1 MRNTSVVC
9 FLLLLAVALTPATTT
24 GLSSSG
30 NPPRSGR
37 FGATLASGP
46 DAAPSSGKLGWLLKS
61 PYFHALSSA
70 GKRAVLI
77 SAGQVPRPAPASR
90 LRGGLTPSSSAGT
103 GQPLENIRVNNPAL
117 DLTYHTHSDSTI
129 ATDGTYIAVG
139 FDDDAGL
146 GSGYA
151 ISSDG
156 GQTFAQGAVPDP
168 PLGID
173 LGDSA
178 LAFAPNGTLFLSS
191 LALQEDTGVAVAS
204 STDHGNTFSTPT
216 IVSGAIGGLGSL
228 QDSPSITVDQGATS
242 PFKSNVY
249 LSWATT
255 GEKGLTISFTRSTDL
270 GATFQAPVTLPAAPK
285 PPDGSVLFFT
295 EGPTE
300 AVGPKGELYVFYY
313 ASYFGTL
320 GSQILVVKSTD
331 GGVTFG
337 AASVVASFFTQESI
351 LSDLIQGE
359 QVYTGGQFGV
369 ESTSYPQ
376 AVVDQSGNIGVVFEA
391 TSLSAAGP
399 ADPSNVFFTRSS
411 DGGGSFSAP
420 LQLNDDGGTTTQWR
434 PSIAV
439 TPSGVFGVKW
449 FDRRSDPAH
458 DSLTDVYMATS
469 SDGGN
474 TFSKNFR
481 VTDTNWLFGE
491 EDAPET
497 IDFHG
502 LYDTMAALG
511 ETFLCSWSDER
522 SGKSDVYFTSVPASF
537 DSASPD
543 FGMAAER
550 LYSGVVAGGAPV
562 SVPINIT
569 SVNQSQTPIALS
581 AMAPVAGLSFSFS
594 PAQASPGQSAAIQI
608 SASGSTPPGLY
619 IVPISGSAGGLV
631 RTTNLSLTV
640 FEPGHQAAVPVNATN
655 TIGSTFQAAQ
665 SMTSDSSG
673 NLHLCFLDDTASP
686 GTLEIYYERSSDS
699 RQTFTSPVLV
709 GNGTSPEIGSGSS
722 TSLRRKAKLAK
733 DDKPKLVTSLASSPP
748 SAAAPSTGF
757 APTTIYGAFTTE
769 EEPAIAVDLA
779 GNIYISVTTINIVDG
794 RFAGQ
799 ILIYKST
806 DGGKTFS
813 APAVAVTNSCN
824 QEIDAQAI
832 RTDKA
837 GNIVL
842 AYVPFCRAK
851 NADGEVEASV
861 SVVMSSD
868 GGATFSAPQNVSG
881 KDFVNAL
888 DDLPIRITF
897 DSKGGLY
904 VLYNASTGQFQGLP
918 GKSLLNVRLAVAPD
932 GVHFSPA
939 TSVYEVSLVNG
950 AVQTLFFDPST
961 SAPDIVID
969 ANDNIFVSVLGE
981 TPFGDDIYVMSSTN
995 GGASFSAPTNI
1006 TNSLDVTYLSPF
1018 ADSAGNIG
1026 YLYTRGTLGIFE
1038 GRSSDGGKTF
1048 FQTEN
1053 VSGHLPSVI
1062 DHTEIISDPSGNLY
1076 AYWGTTVGG
1085 SSDIYV
1091 CKFH

>member
-1 MRNTSVVC
+1 MRNTIAVS
-9 FLLLLAVALTPATTT
+9 FLLLLAVALMPATTT

-30 NPPRSGR
+30 SLPRSGR
-37 FGATLASGP
+37 FAASLASGP

-70 GKRAVLI
+70 GKRAVLM
-77 SAGQVPRPAPASR
+77 SAGLLPRPAPAPR
-90 LRGGLTPSSSAGT
+90 LRSGLTPSSSAET

-156 GQTFAQGAVPDP
+156 GQTFAQGAAPNP
-168 PLGID
+168 ALGVD
-173 LGDSA
+173 LGDSE

-191 LALQEDTGVAVAS
+191 LALQEETGVAVAS

-216 IVSGAIGGLGSL
+216 IVSGTIGGLGSL
-228 QDSPSITVDQGATS
+228 QDTPSIAVDRGASS
-242 PFKSNVY
+242 PFKGNVY
-249 LSWATT
+249 LSWSTI
-255 GEKGLTISFTRSTDL
+255 GERGFTISFTRSTNL
-270 GATFQAPVTLPAAPK
+270 GSTFQAPVTLPAPPK
-285 PPDGSVLFFT
+285 PPAGSSLFFAY
-295 EGPTE
+295 GPS
-300 AVGPKGELYVFYY
+300 ASVGPNGELYVFYY

-320 GSQILVVKSTD
+320 GSQILAVKSTD
-331 GGVTFG
+331 GGMTFG
-337 AASVVASFFTQESI
+337 AASVVASFFTQESVI
-351 LSDLIQGE
+351 TDQVQGE

-376 AVVDQSGNIGVVFEA
+376 AAVDQSGNIGVVFEA
-391 TSLSAAGP
+391 TSLSAAGG
-399 ADPSNVFFTRSS
+399 ADPSNVFFTKSS

-439 TPSGVFGVKW
+439 TPAGVFGVKW
-449 FDRRSDPAH
+449 FDRRSDSGH

-511 ETFLCSWSDER
+511 EIFLCSWSDER
-522 SGKSDVYFTSVPASF
+522 SGKSDVYFTSVPAAF

-543 FGMAAER
+543 FSISPAQ
-550 LYSGVVAGGAPV
+550 LYSRVVAAGASV
-562 SVPINIT
+562 SVTVDST
-569 SVNQSQTPIALS
+569 SLNQSQTPIALS
-581 AMAPVAGLSFSFS
+581 ATAPVAGLSFSFS
-594 PAQASPGQSAAIQI
+594 PAQVSPGQSAVIRI
-608 SASGSTPPGLY
+608 SASGATPPGLY
-619 IVPISGSAGGLV
+619 IVPISGSAGSLV

-640 FEPGHQAAVPVNATN
+640 FEPGHQAAVPVNASN

-665 SMTSDSSG
+665 SMTSDSNG
-673 NLHLCFLDDTASP
+673 NLHVCFLDDTASP
-686 GTLEIYYERSSDS
+686 GTLQIYYARSSDS
-699 RQTFTSPVLV
+699 GQTFTSPVLV
-709 GNGTSPEIGSGSS
+709 GNGSIPDLVSGPSPNV
-722 TSLRRKAKLAK
+722 RRKARLAK
-733 DDKPKLVTSLASSPP
+733 AEKPKLVTSLASAHP
-748 SAAAPSTGF
+748 SVTGTSSAF
-757 APTTIYGAFTTE
+757 APTTVYGAFTTE
-769 EEPAIAVDLA
+769 EEPGIAVDLA
-779 GNIYISVTTINIVDG
+779 GNIYISVATINIVDG

-813 APAVAVTNSCN
+813 APTVAVTNSCN

-842 AYVPFCRAK
+842 AYVPFCRDK
-851 NADGEVEASV
+851 KADGEIEASV
-861 SVVMSSD
+861 SVVISSD

-881 KDFVNAL
+881 KDLVNAL
-888 DDLPIRITF
+888 DDLPIRIAF
-897 DSKGGLY
+897 DTKGGLY
-904 VLYNASTGQFQGLP
+904 VLYSASTGQFQGLP
-918 GKSLLNVRLAVAPD
+918 GKSLLNVRLAIAPD

-939 TSVYEVSLVNG
+939 TSVYDVALING

-969 ANDNIFVSVLGE
+969 ANDNIFVCVLGE

-995 GGASFSAPTNI
+995 GGASFSAPANI

-1018 ADSAGNIG
+1018 ADSTGNIG

-1053 VSGHLPSVI
+1053 VSGHLPSII
-1062 DHTEIISDPSGNLY
+1062 DHTEVASDPSGNLF